1 MMLLLQTK
9 GSTVTVVVVAS
20 PCGRRGKQQRLGRQ
34 RSTVPLSNGKSG
46 SGTCSVS
53 LLLQLFRGG
62 VPQTS
67 LPVDESFVVRMEWRN
82 DIGFVSPDSIRLILV
97 PLIIP
102 SVRVDITPLEIH
114 SAHAQLDAQIAL
126 RVQFPNVPLL
136 HVVPRLV
143 RGPSLGQYILEAV
156 SDEARSDGRTGRSVA
171 EGMGDEEALGAL
183 VEEGLKDGGSSVDD
197 CGRCSGSTRS
207 SSLCLRLKNASSVFF
222 PLALFFGLGFRFG
235 SSRCLS
241 LCTTFLLLAFM
252 TLVVSV
258 DIVHCQCCCCCC
270 CC

>member
-1 MMLLLQTK
+1 M
-9 GSTVTVVVVAS
+9 
-20 PCGRRGKQQRLGRQ
+20 
-34 RSTVPLSNGKSG
+34 PLSNGKSG

-97 PLIIP
+97 PITIIIP
-102 SVRVDITPLEIH
+102 PVRVDITPLEIH

-197 CGRCSGSTRS
+197 CGRSSSSSTRS

-222 PLALFFGLGFRFG
+222 PLALFFGLGF
-235 SSRCLS
+235 
-241 LCTTFLLLAFM
+241 
-252 TLVVSV
+252 
-258 DIVHCQCCCCCC
+258 
-270 CC
+270 